1 MKVPVV
7 SKESCFWFVETELNS
22 LQPAS
27 IMLQIRVADVNIRL
41 FEICSSVLGAWD
53 RYISEQSK
61 DPCPR
66 RAYVLAEGESK

>member
-27 IMLQIRVADVNIRL
+27 IMLQITVADVNIRP

-53 RYISEQSK
+53 ISVNK
-61 DPCPR
+61 
-66 RAYVLAEGESK
+66 AKILALVELIF